1 MYTSI
6 HRTSQLPAD
15 CAQITYT
22 FRSIFFSYFFPSSDE
37 AVISAEVSTY
47 ISYWKRHHE
56 ILIRQEVTLC
66 ESLTKL
72 GYTPSF
78 KFFTDAEDGILEEY
92 SSDSGAES
100 SAPNDSLHTR
110 NANDDPMTLRD
121 FESRKANIQYD
132 TEYLAESDT
141 GSNVDWKEEVV
152 EKPIDVDLM
161 VRLTKLSK

>member
-78 KFFTDAEDGILEEY
+78 KFFTIRHCYENNYGRGFKSHRFHMYLIPRKDLKLKNKKHPWP
-92 SSDSGAES
+92 SG
-100 SAPNDSLHTR
+100 
-110 NANDDPMTLRD
+110 
-121 FESRKANIQYD
+121 
-132 TEYLAESDT
+132 
-141 GSNVDWKEEVV
+141 
-152 EKPIDVDLM
+152 
-161 VRLTKLSK
+161 